1 MATASRSTRTPT
13 ASTTSRRKP
22 AASAGASSARS
33 KDMRILKRE
42 IAVTVKEL
50 QAIEGEMA
58 KVVRRMVSQ
67 TLETAL
73 AKVSTQEPVLVARDI
88 GSLVLQAVQQVLRG
102 TAEGLEQVMK
112 AHRSA
117 GKGAAAKRAPAR
129 KNGSRAASRTS
140 G

>member
-1 MATASRSTRTPT
+1 MATASRSTTGTST
-13 ASTTSRRKP
+13 AGTARRK
-22 AASAGASSARS
+22 AATTTRASSARS
-33 KDMRILKRE
+33 PDMRVLKRE
-42 IAVTVKEL
+42 IAATMKEL
-50 QAIEGEMA
+50 QAIEGEIA

-88 GSLVLQAVQQVLRG
+88 GGLVLQAVQQVLRG

-112 AHRSA
+112 SHRSA
-117 GKGAAAKRAPAR
+117 RKAAAKRAPAR
-129 KNGSRAASRTS
+129 RNGARAGSRTS

>member
-1 MATASRSTRTPT
+1 
-13 ASTTSRRKP
+13 
-22 AASAGASSARS
+22 
-33 KDMRILKRE
+33 MRILKRE